1 MTSCL
6 GCLPCL
12 AETLINLHPFYC
24 FSSLMG
30 VASIGLSWSIV
41 CKLGTCLP
49 FPFSDFFPPARA
61 DSWARVSSIVAS
73 RRLFA
78 DEVVDEEEGEA
89 RMREGTEEGGRVCS
103 VVRLRSSWRDRWAH
117 GSN

>member
-1 MTSCL
+1 MLVVYPAWPKLLQTSTPL
-6 GCLPCL
+6 
-12 AETLINLHPFYC
+12 YC

-41 CKLGTCLP
+41 CKLGTCLL
-49 FPFSDFFPPARA
+49 FPFSDFLPPARA